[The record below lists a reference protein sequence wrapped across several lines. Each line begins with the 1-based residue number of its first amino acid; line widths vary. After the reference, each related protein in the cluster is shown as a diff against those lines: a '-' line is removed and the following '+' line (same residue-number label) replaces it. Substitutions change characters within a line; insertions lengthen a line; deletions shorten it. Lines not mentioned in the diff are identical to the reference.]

1 MKWVILFLAVFLVG
15 CTTVEENIDLDPIGD
30 PPSQE
35 VNADEMMKEKAI
47 NLCIKKCEAYEEDLS
62 SGPCLDGDIVNNWA
76 CDVAHDPREDVDNLE
91 ENQCDKY
98 RTGESEFFV
107 EVDENCELIITG

>member
-1 MKWVILFLAVFLVG
+1 
-15 CTTVEENIDLDPIGD
+15 
-30 PPSQE
+30 
-35 VNADEMMKEKAI
+35 
-47 NLCIKKCEAYEEDLS
+47 
-62 SGPCLDGDIVNNWA
+62 DGDIVNNWA
-76 CDVAHDPREDVDNLE
+76 CDVAHEPRTDVDNLE